1 MSSGGVTVSA
11 ANAAA
16 AATLALDADK
26 RKVTTIEGLSDG
38 DTIHPIQEAFIRE
51 DGLQCGFCT
60 PGMIMS
66 SKALLDKNPKPN
78 VVEIKEALAGN
89 VCRCAAYHKI
99 VKAVSSVATAGR
111 S

>member
-1 MSSGGVTVSA
+1 
-11 ANAAA
+11 
-16 AATLALDADK
+16 
-26 RKVTTIEGLSDG
+26 
-38 DTIHPIQEAFIRE
+38 
-51 DGLQCGFCT
+51 
-60 PGMIMS
+60 MIMS